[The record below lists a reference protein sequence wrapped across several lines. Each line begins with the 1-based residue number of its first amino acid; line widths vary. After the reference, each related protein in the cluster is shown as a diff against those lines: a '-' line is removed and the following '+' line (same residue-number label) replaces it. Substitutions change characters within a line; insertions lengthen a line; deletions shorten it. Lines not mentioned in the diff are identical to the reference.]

1 MQVEQDRIK
10 LAPMTSEMYRSY
22 FMEYENDPDLYLP
35 GQAYVHYEYSEEK
48 VRQLEEQDRKL
59 AEWIRQRKE
68 KKGATAP

>member
-1 MQVEQDRIK
+1 MMEKQCGSCKHFCDAGDWDLCCVINERR
-10 LAPMTSEMYRSY
+10 LCYRN
-22 FMEYENDPDLYLP
+22 YEACDK
-35 GQAYVHYEYSEEK
+35 YEYSEEK